1 MQQMA
6 FVPHIVVILPPGR
19 KEFALVHW
27 DFYFDLPI
35 GTLHLTHLGVNQ
47 AIFLAFIGFVVKPPS
62 SILSPSSQ

>member
-6 FVPHIVVILPPGR
+6 FVPHIVVILPPGG

-35 GTLHLTHLGVNQ
+35 GTLHLTAPRREPGDFLG
-47 AIFLAFIGFVVKPPS
+47 IHRFCS
-62 SILSPSSQ
+62 

>member
-35 GTLHLTHLGVNQ
+35 GTLHLTAPRREPGDFLG
-47 AIFLAFIGFVVKPPS
+47 IHRFCS
-62 SILSPSSQ
+62 